1 MVPPGLVSR
10 HRAILVIR
18 DGRDVPADPCQA
30 IVFVTSGQW
39 MNGRHGFMLGSKR

>member
-1 MVPPGLVSR
+1 MVPPGLVIR

-30 IVFVTSGQW
+30 
-39 MNGRHGFMLGSKR
+39 MCLLRAANK

>member
-1 MVPPGLVSR
+1 MVPPAWVSR

-30 IVFVTSGQW
+30 TCS
-39 MNGRHGFMLGSKR
+39 

>member
-18 DGRDVPADPCQA
+18 DGRDVPVDPGQA
-30 IVFVTSGQW
+30 MCS
-39 MNGRHGFMLGSKR
+39 